1 MVSLE
6 EMRKQYDISGLDRND
21 LLESPTE
28 MFRNWFEKIE
38 EYDTLEPNAMTLA
51 TASNS
56 GKPTSE
62 NIMKTLLV
70 FSKTNH

>member
-51 TASNS
+51 TCLLY
-56 GKPTSE
+56 TSPSPRDVE
-62 NIMKTLLV
+62 EYRMP
-70 FSKTNH
+70 SSA